1 MFPYLNKNN
10 LENDF
15 LENNNKNTTVIFFN
29 LYFKIININK
39 LGNIK

>member
-15 LENNNKNTTVIFFN
+15 LENNNKNTTVN
-29 LYFKIININK
+29 RYGTESLHT
-39 LGNIK
+39 

>member
-15 LENNNKNTTVIFFN
+15 LENNNKNTIVNRYDTES
-29 LYFKIININK
+29 LHT
-39 LGNIK
+39 